1 MRNVSLSISMLLL
14 FVGLVACGPSNKE
27 ISLAKQAR
35 YQGDKLVLFGAVKAA
50 VEAKHQ
56 LAKSDETALGMQ
68 TVARWYRP
76 DGVVSRGTDEN
87 YQDIPTDS
95 IRMTLVVRMLA
106 DGEHWI
112 VQVEPNMY
120 RRISG
125 SPQPQPLD
133 PKDPSLPGWT
143 HGQVDTLQFEI
154 YNALK
159 AYEVK
164 SPGGLAPAPAT
175 PEAPA
180 APAAPETPAEPAAP
194 ETPAEPAAPAP

>member
-1 MRNVSLSISMLLL
+1 MRNVSLSIAMLAALA
-14 FVGLVACGPSNKE
+14 ACGPSNKE
-27 ISLAKQAR
+27 LSVAKQAR

-50 VEAKHQ
+50 VESKHQ

-68 TVARWYRP
+68 TVARWYRS

-87 YQDIPTDS
+87 FQDIPNDS
-95 IRMTLVVRMLA
+95 IRMTLVVRMVP
-106 DGEHWI
+106 DGEHWL

-143 HGQVDTLQFEI
+143 QGQVDTLQFEI
-154 YNALK
+154 YSALRP
-159 AYEVK
+159 YEVK
-164 SPGGLAPAPAT
+164 APGGIAPAPEAAPAAPAPA
-175 PEAPA
+175 ADPA
-180 APAAPETPAEPAAP
+180 APAAPADPADPAATPAP
-194 ETPAEPAAPAP
+194 